1 MTTQPTIAARR
12 AVERAPGKKAA
23 TIASSWRLRV
33 AAILGLALA
42 IRAGLW
48 AVGLASTG
56 YAWRLSRVSL
66 LVWSRWD
73 APHYLR
79 IAKVGYVAHGPD
91 ALWIVFFPIYPLLVH
106 GASLALSNVV
116 ISGLL
121 VSLFASVVAALF
133 LYKLAALDS
142 TDDEAWRAV
151 VLLFVFP
158 TALFLST
165 PYSEGVFL
173 ATVLASIY
181 AARTDRWGW
190 SAVAGIAAT
199 ASRLTGL
206 AVVPALFF
214 EAMRSSGSQRVRR
227 LAYVAVVPFGFL
239 AYLGLNQRVFGN
251 PLHFM
256 TVEKGRPWY
265 QKAVP
270 PWHPVVEAVH
280 VLVTNHKQR
289 TLWSTY
295 PARLAAFVLAVSLLV
310 WGWRRL
316 RASDHAFAWSA
327 LAMSL
332 SGARLISLPRYILG
346 LYPIFIV
353 LAYRIRRRA
362 VFWAFVAGSLAL
374 QGLLFSRYARGLWA
388 Y

>member
-1 MTTQPTIAARR
+1 MTTQPTIAAGR
-12 AVERAPGKKAA
+12 AAELTPGTSTT

-48 AVGLASTG
+48 AIGLASTG
-56 YAWRLSRVSL
+56 YAWRLSRVTL

-121 VSLFASVVAALF
+121 VSLCASVAAALF
-133 LYKLAALDS
+133 LYKLVQLDG
-142 TDDEAWRAV
+142 TNDEAWRAV

-158 TALFLST
+158 TALFLAT

-181 AARTDRWGW
+181 AARTDHWGW

-206 AVVPALFF
+206 ALVPALFF
-214 EAMRSSGSQRVRR
+214 EAMRSSGSERVRR
-227 LAYVAVVPFGFL
+227 LAYVAVVPLGFVS
-239 AYLGLNQRVFGN
+239 YIGLNQTVFGN

-256 TVEKGRPWY
+256 TVERGRPWY

-270 PWHPVVEAVH
+270 PWHPLVEAVR
-280 VLVTNHKQR
+280 VLATQPHQR

-295 PARLAAFVLAVSLLV
+295 PARLAAFILAAALLA
-310 WGWRRL
+310 WGWHRL

-353 LAYRIRRRA
+353 LAYRVRGRA
-362 VFWAFVAGSLAL
+362 AFWALVAGGLAL

-388 Y
+388 F